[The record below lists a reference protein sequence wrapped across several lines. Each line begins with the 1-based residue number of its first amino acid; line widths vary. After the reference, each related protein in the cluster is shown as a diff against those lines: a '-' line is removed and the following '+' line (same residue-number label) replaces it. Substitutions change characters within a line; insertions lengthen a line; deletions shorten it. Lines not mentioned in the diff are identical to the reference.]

1 MAELTSKQRSILDY
15 IQDYVKEHGFPPTLR
30 DICKTFS
37 IKSTNGA
44 RYHLHRLREFGY
56 LEIDEGKSRGVRMV
70 HAKETETVP
79 ASAMF
84 HKRSYMMPVL
94 GRIPAGP
101 FNLASEDLRE
111 DELTVDPHFFG
122 SRNETPELFGLRVKG
137 DSMIDAGIF
146 DGDVVVVR
154 AQSNANNG
162 DIVVARFEEEAT
174 VKRYRQGIDEVV
186 LEPAN
191 TRYEPIRVPNRGGS
205 DFGQDFALMGV
216 VVGLI
221 RSI

>member
-1 MAELTSKQRSILDY
+1 MADLTSKQRSILDY
-15 IQDYVKEHGFPPTLR
+15 IQNYVKEQGFPPTLR
-30 DICKTFS
+30 DICKKFS

-44 RYHLHRLREFGY
+44 RYHLHRLRNLGY
-56 LEIDEGKSRGVRMV
+56 LEIDEGKSRGVRMINSV
-70 HAKETETVP
+70 QQETSSLP
-79 ASAMF
+79 AF
-84 HKRSYMMPVL
+84 QKRSYMLPIL

-122 SRNETPELFGLRVKG
+122 SRTESPELFGLRVQG

-146 DGDVVVVR
+146 EGDVVVVR
-154 AQSNANNG
+154 AQNNANNG
-162 DIVVARFEEEAT
+162 DIVVARFEEGAT
-174 VKRYRQGIDEVV
+174 VKRYRQGTHEVV
-186 LEPAN
+186 REPADD
-191 TRYEPIRVPNRGGS
+191 RYEPIHIPNRGGS